1 VDALKI
7 DRSFVDGLGGD
18 PEDEAIV
25 ALVVSLAR
33 ALGLSVVAEGVE
45 TPQQRERMRG
55 LGCDAIQGYCIGRPM
70 SPDEAWAAV
79 RAERLDV
86 VSGVSPRAAR

>member
-45 TPQQRERMRG
+45 TPRQRELVRE
-55 LGCDAIQGYCIGRPM
+55 LGCDAIQGYLVGRPM
-70 SPDEAWAAV
+70 PPEEAWAADG
-79 RAERLDV
+79 AERLDAV
-86 VSGVSPRAAR
+86 PGAALGT